1 MDRTDTDNHSPIH
14 GRITGPIV
22 MIGFGSIGK
31 GMLPLIERHFE
42 FDKNRFTVIDPSDK
56 DRGMLD
62 VRGVPLVDK
71 ALTPDNYRD
80 ILTPLLTRRRRAG
93 VLRERVGGHL
103 LARHHGTLPRARC
116 ALRRHRGGALGR
128 LLLRQECWPRGSH
141 QLHAAREH
149 SRCAPQS
156 RRAALRR

>member
-1 MDRTDTDNHSPIH
+1 MPANSRQRHPSMSSVVAILSSALFTTSRVARETIMDRTEMKNDHFPIY

-42 FDKNRFTVIDPSDK
+42 FDKSRFTVIDPVDT

-62 VRGVPLVDK
+62 VRGVTLINE

-80 ILTPLLTRRRRAG
+80 ILTPLLT
-93 VLRERVGGHL
+93 EGG
-103 LARHHGTLPRARC
+103 GQ
-116 ALRRHRGGALGR
+116 G
-128 LLLRQECWPRGSH
+128 
-141 QLHAAREH
+141 
-149 SRCAPQS
+149 
-156 RRAALRR
+156 